1 MNPTDPPTG
10 PPPDTDPPT
19 GPPPGTGRRS
29 FLAYAGTA
37 AAAALLPPA
46 IGAATVAAAERTVAR
61 LARDPWEQVPEILS
75 RIRPPTFPERQ
86 FTITAYGAVGNG
98 TTKNT
103 RAFRAAIDACHRAG
117 GGRVVVPRGRFLTGA
132 IRLRSKVELHVVEG
146 GTVLFSTDPKD
157 YLPVVLTRWEGTECY
172 NYSSFVY
179 AHGECDLAITGK
191 GTLDGQGMKGPWKSW
206 RDPGGNALI
215 DQAEL
220 RRMGTEGVPV
230 AERVFGAGHHLRPNM
245 IQFYDCRNILMQDV
259 TILEPPMWTIHPV
272 LCRNVTLKD
281 VDVIGRINN
290 SDGVDPE
297 CTSDMLITGCR
308 FHTEDDSIAVKS
320 GRDEDGHRVGVPS
333 ENIVVRDC
341 VFSGR
346 WGGVAVGSEMS
357 GGVRNVF
364 AEDCSINPTDFPGRY
379 NPRHPVFIKTN
390 KKRGGFI
397 DGVYVRRF
405 TGRAIDRDCIYLTTR
420 YAGQQGERPA
430 VIRNVTVQDMVHD
443 GARRAINLEGLDS
456 DPFVGVH
463 IENCRFTNMAN
474 PNVIGFSRDLTIRK
488 VFVNGSEVVYP

>member
-1 MNPTDPPTG
+1 MTSVQPFPTN
-10 PPPDTDPPT
+10 
-19 GPPPGTGRRS
+19 RRS
-29 FLAYAGTA
+29 FLTYAGA
-37 AAAALLPPA
+37 AAAAAILPSVISA
-46 IGAATVAAAERTVAR
+46 ETVAAAEATVTG
-61 LARDPWEQVPEILS
+61 LARDPWDRVPDILA
-75 RIRPPTFPERQ
+75 RIRPPTFHRRR
-86 FTITAYGAVGNG
+86 FDITDHGAVGDG
-98 TTKNT
+98 VTKNT
-103 RAFRAAIDACHRAG
+103 EAFRRAIKACHTAG
-117 GGRVVVPRGRFLTGA
+117 GGHVIVPPGRFLTGA
-132 IRLRSKVELHVVEG
+132 IHLRSNVDLHVEEG
-146 GTVLFSTDPKD
+146 ATVLFSMDPAD

-172 NYSSFVY
+172 NYSSFIY
-179 AHGECDLAITGK
+179 AYGQKNLAITGK
-191 GTLDGQGMKGPWKSW
+191 GTLDGQGMDGPWKSW

-230 AERVFGAGHHLRPNM
+230 KERVFGAGHHLRPNM
-245 IQFYDCRNILMQDV
+245 IQFYNCRNILLQDV
-259 TILEPPMWTIHPV
+259 TVLEPPMWTIHPV

-281 VDVIGRINN
+281 VDVVGRINN

-297 CTSDMLITGCR
+297 CCSDVLITGCR

-320 GRDEDGHRVGVPS
+320 GRDEDGLRVGVPS

-346 WGGVAVGSEMS
+346 WGGIAVGSEMS

-364 AEDCSINPTDFPGRY
+364 AEDCRINPLDFPGRF

-390 KKRGGFI
+390 KKRGGSI

-420 YAGQQGERPA
+420 YSNQEGSRPA
-430 VIRNVTVQDMVHD
+430 IIRNIKVEDMVHD
-443 GARRAINLEGLDS
+443 GARRAINLEGLES

-463 IENCRFTNMAN
+463 IERCEFTNMAN
-474 PNVIGFSRDLTIRK
+474 PNIIGPARDSTIRK
-488 VFVNGSEVVYP
+488 VFVNGTEVTYP

>member
-1 MNPTDPPTG
+1 MRPAS
-10 PPPDTDPPT
+10 
-19 GPPPGTGRRS
+19 RRS
-29 FLAYAGTA
+29 FLAATGTA

-46 IGAATVAAAERTVAR
+46 ALASSAAAAAAEAAVAR
-61 LARDPWEQVPEILS
+61 LARDPWEQVPGILA
-75 RIRPPTFPERQ
+75 RIRPPKFPARR
-86 FTITAYGAVGNG
+86 FDITRYGAVGDG
-98 TTKNT
+98 VTKNT
-103 RAFRAAIDACHRAG
+103 EAFRAAIRACNKAG
-117 GGRVVVPRGRFLTGA
+117 GGRVVVPPGRFLTGA
-132 IRLRSKVELHVVEG
+132 VQLLSRVDLHVAEG
-146 GTVLFSTDPKD
+146 GVIVFSTDPKD
-157 YLPVVLTRWEGTECY
+157 YLPVVFTRWEGTECY

-179 AHGECDLAITGK
+179 AHGQRDIAITGK
-191 GTLDGQGMKGPWKSW
+191 GVLDGQGMAGPWKSW

-230 AERVFGAGHHLRPNM
+230 AERVFGDGHHLRPNM
-245 IQFYDCRNILMQDV
+245 IQFYDCRNILMRDI

-272 LCRNVTLKD
+272 LCRNVTLRD

-333 ENIVVRDC
+333 ENIVIRDC

-364 AEDCSINPTDFPGRY
+364 AEDCRINPLDFPGRY

-397 DGVYVRRF
+397 DGVYIRGF
-405 TGRAIDRDCIYLTTR
+405 TGREIDRDCIYLTTR
-420 YAGQQGERPA
+420 YGNQQGSRPA
-430 VIRNVTVQDMVHD
+430 VIRNVRIEDMVHD
-443 GARRAINLEGLDS
+443 GARRAINLEGLAS
-456 DPFVGVH
+456 DPFTGVH
-463 IENCRFTNMAN
+463 IERCTFTRMAN
-474 PNVIGFSRDLTIRK
+474 PEIIDHVRDLTIRR
-488 VFVNGSEVVYP
+488 VTVNGTEVVHP